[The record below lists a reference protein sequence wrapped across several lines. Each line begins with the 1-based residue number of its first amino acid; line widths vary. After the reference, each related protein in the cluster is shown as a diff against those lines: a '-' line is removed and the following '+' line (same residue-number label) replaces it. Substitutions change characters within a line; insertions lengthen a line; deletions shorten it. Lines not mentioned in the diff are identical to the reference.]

1 MPAKILIISPTP
13 THPTNAGN
21 RRGILSLAG
30 NLKRHGYDLSLL
42 LLEYESGD
50 PGAMGKW
57 WDNKIFYYSR
67 EQLFGKKTFPQRVQ
81 QKLFRI
87 YWNYKKKL
95 NEFNRHYTNEEAKN
109 NSMIDEHYPVGLTT
123 YIKKIHKEN
132 RFDAVIVTYVFLSKS
147 FEAFNSG
154 FPKVLDTHD
163 VFSNR
168 YKRFLEI
175 GQNPS
180 WISFFPAE
188 EKKGFNRADLILS
201 VQQNE
206 IDFIKK
212 LGVEKKVLLVGHT
225 LDYDPAPAGN
235 KNTLLFVS
243 SFNPLNVN
251 AINDFISHVFPRVK
265 ESIPD
270 CKLLIAGSID
280 RVSSEILSGE
290 KIEFLGEFEDIK
302 DAYKQGYIV
311 ICPIQS
317 GTGIKVKLLE
327 ALSFGKPSVVAPAA
341 AEGLEKFAGKYFL
354 VGKDHDQQAKLIT
367 DLFTDPDKYQALE
380 NSLSEFCDR
389 YNQSTELG
397 KLFDFLDQYSLG
409 ESNSR
414 EN

>member
-42 LLEYESGD
+42 LLEYEVGD
-50 PGAMGKW
+50 PEAMRKW
-57 WDNKIFYYSR
+57 WNNKIFYYSR
-67 EQLFGKKTFPQRVQ
+67 EQLFGKKTFAQRVQ
-81 QKLFRI
+81 QKIFRI
-87 YWNYKKKL
+87 YWKYKKKL
-95 NEFNRHYTNEEAKN
+95 SQFTGHYSNEEVKN
-109 NSMIDEHYPVGLTT
+109 NSMIDEHYPVGLTD
-123 YIKKIHKEN
+123 YIKKIQKEN
-132 RFDAVIVTYVFLSKS
+132 RFDAVIVTYVFLSRS
-147 FEAFNSG
+147 FMAFDSG

-163 VFSNR
+163 VFSDR
-168 YKRFLEI
+168 YKRFIEI

-188 EKKGFNRADLILS
+188 EKKGFDRADLILS

-212 LGVEKKVLLVGHT
+212 LGVEKQVLLVGHT
-225 LDYDPAPAGN
+225 LNYDPAPARN

-251 AINDFISHVFPRVK
+251 AINDFILHVFPIVK
-265 ESIPD
+265 ENIPD
-270 CKLLIAGSID
+270 IKLLIAGNID
-280 RVSSEILSGE
+280 RVNREIHTAE
-290 KIEFLGEFEDIK
+290 RIEFLGEFEDIK
-302 DAYKQGYIV
+302 NAYKQGYIV

-341 AEGLEKFAGKYFL
+341 AEGLEKFADKYFL
-354 VGKDHDQQAKLIT
+354 VGNDHAEQAKLIM
-367 DLFTDPDKYQALE
+367 DLFADPDKYQALE
-380 NSLSEFCDR
+380 NSLPEFCER

-397 KLFDFLDQYSLG
+397 KLYDFLDHQSLS
-409 ESNSR
+409 EINSR
-414 EN
+414 AN